1 MSLLDRLKNIVGPAG
16 WTTDEHEIAPH
27 LVEWRGL
34 YQGRTPL
41 MLKPAATAEVAA
53 IVALCQESATPLV
66 VQGGNTGLVG
76 GGVPNDSG
84 QEILLSLKRMN
95 KVREVNA
102 ADFSLTAEAGITV
115 AAVQDAAIGADRLFP
130 LSLASEGSCTLG
142 GVISTNAGGINVL
155 RYGVMRDL
163 VLGLE
168 AVLPNGQVLNALS
181 SLRKNNTGYDLK
193 QLLIG
198 AEGTLG
204 IVTAATVNLF
214 PALKS
219 RTTCLTAL
227 PTAKAAVDLLARARE
242 ATGDQLI
249 AFELMS
255 RDGLDLVLHH
265 IPHTRDPLAKPSPW
279 YVLMETGSP
288 RADDDTNV
296 AMEAFCAAALERGL
310 ITDGVVAQSAAQA
323 QELWRL
329 RESFSE
335 AQKLEGDSIKHDVA
349 VPIASIPAFIDTAAK
364 AVAAATPSARP
375 VIFGHVGD
383 GNLHFNI
390 QAPVGDTKG
399 AFVKRWAEINGIVHD
414 VVAQFSGSISA
425 EHGIGVLKKD
435 ELVRYKDPVALEMM
449 RALKRTLDPNNIL
462 GRGRIFD
469 V

>member
-1 MSLLDRLKNIVGPAG
+1 MIILERLKNFVGPQG
-16 WTTDEHEIAPH
+16 WTTDEAEIAPH

-41 MLKPAATAEVAA
+41 MLKPANTEEVAA

-76 GGVPNDSG
+76 GGVPDDTG
-84 QEILLSLKRMN
+84 REVLLSLQRMN
-95 KVREVNA
+95 KLLRTDA

-115 AAVQDAAIGADRLFP
+115 AALQDAAAAADRLFP

-142 GVISTNAGGINVL
+142 GVIATNAGGISVL

-204 IVTAATVNLF
+204 IVTAATVKLF
-214 PALKS
+214 PKLKS
-219 RTTCLTAL
+219 RTTCLVAV
-227 PTAKAAVDLLARARE
+227 PSVQAAVDLLAYARE
-242 ATGDQLI
+242 ASADQLI
-249 AFELMS
+249 AFELLN
-255 RDGLDLVLHH
+255 RAGLDLVLRH
-265 IPHTRDPLAKPSPW
+265 IPNTRDPLAQPSAW

-288 RADDDTNV
+288 RGTDNTQATL
-296 AMEAFCAAALERGL
+296 EALCAAALERGL
-310 ITDGVVAQSAAQA
+310 MTDGVVAQSAAQA
-323 QELWRL
+323 QNLWRL

-335 AQKLEGDSIKHDVA
+335 AQKLEGGSIKHDIA
-349 VPIASIPAFIDTAAK
+349 VSIASIPAFIDTAAA
-364 AVAAATPSARP
+364 AVARAAPSARTI
-375 VIFGHVGD
+375 IFGHVGD

-390 QAPVGDTKG
+390 QAPACDAPG
-399 AFVKRWAEINGIVHD
+399 AFVKRWAEINGVVHD
-414 VVAQFSGSISA
+414 VVADFNGSISA

-435 ELVRYKDPVALEMM
+435 ELLRYKDPVALETM
-449 RALKRTLDPNNIL
+449 RALKRALDPNNVL
-462 GRGRIFD
+462 GRGRMLD